1 MCLTAIFFISFEVT
15 VSLKLLFV
23 RPESFF
29 HLHTYTLPPDGF
41 ERVLR
46 QFRW

>member
-1 MCLTAIFFISFEVT
+1 MCLTAIFFISLEVT

-29 HLHTYTLPPDGF
+29 HLFSALQHPKNSH
-41 ERVLR
+41 
-46 QFRW
+46 